1 MRPERIAAI
10 LLAAGESTRF
20 GEDDKLMA
28 DYRGKPMFAHAMQS
42 LASLP
47 FAHLIAVVRP
57 LAMAPDI
64 HRKLERRGYAL
75 LVNDAPGRGLSGSMV
90 MGVDHAVSLR
100 CQGVLICLADMPNI
114 SPTHLIKVCEAAI
127 DIRSIVASTDGLVPC
142 PPAFFGRSHFPD
154 LLEMKGDQ
162 GARALLS
169 RGVQIEASLAV
180 LRDVDTP
187 DDLAKI

>member
-20 GEDDKLMA
+20 GEDDKLMV

-42 LASLP
+42 VASLP

-57 LAMAPDI
+57 LAVAPDM
-64 HRKLERRGYAL
+64 HRMLERRGYTL
-75 LVNDAPGRGLSGSMV
+75 LVNDEPELGMSASMV

-100 CQGVLICLADMPNI
+100 CQGVLICLADMPNMA
-114 SPTHLIKVCEAAI
+114 PTHLIKVCNAAI

-169 RGVQIEASLAV
+169 QGVQIEAGFST
-180 LRDVDTP
+180 LRDIDTP
-187 DDLAKI
+187 EDLAKG